1 MRTVERK
8 VHVQAILL
16 ALFVT
21 FLWSTSWVLVKIGLK
36 SSLPAITFAGL
47 RYTLAFLCLI
57 PFVIFN
63 STHRRVVKRIPG
75 RTWLELTLLGIFFY
89 ALTQGAQFVSLSF
102 LPAATLTLI
111 LNFSP
116 VIVAVLGTIAGRERA
131 GYGQWLGILISVAGV
146 LIYFLPQALP
156 SAEFIGL
163 MAALVGLFANSG
175 SSLFSRYI
183 NTQSSLPP
191 ILVTSISMGVGGIIL
206 LISGIATQGWGKLG
220 FANWLIICW
229 LALVNTAF
237 AFTIW
242 NRTLQT
248 LTAVESSILNGMMLP
263 QIAILAWIFLGEAL
277 SLRQIGGI
285 TLVGIGTLVVQV
297 WRYLPA
303 RTTKAEIQ
311 TQKSE

>member
-1 MRTVERK
+1 MRTVEQKR
-8 VHVQAILL
+8 HIQAIFL

-36 SSLPAITFAGL
+36 SNLPAITFAGL

-57 PFVIFN
+57 PFAIFN
-63 STHRRVVKRIPG
+63 SSHRRLLRSISK
-75 RTWLELTLLGIFFY
+75 RTWLELIVLGLLFY

-116 VIVAVLGTIAGRERA
+116 VIVALLGSIANHERA
-131 GYGQWLGILISVAGV
+131 SFGQWAGILVSVAGA
-146 LIYFLPQALP
+146 LIYFLPQTLP
-156 SAEFIGL
+156 SAQLIGL
-163 MAALVGLFANSG
+163 MVALVGLFANSG
-175 SSLFSRYI
+175 SSVFGRYV
-183 NTQSSLPP
+183 NSQSNLPP
-191 ILVTSISMGVGGIIL
+191 ILVTSISMGVGGIIML
-206 LISGIATQGWGKLG
+206 LVGFVTQGGGKLDLT
-220 FANWLIICW
+220 NWLIIGW

-242 NRTLQT
+242 NKTLQT

-263 QIAILAWIFLGEAL
+263 QIALLAWIFLDEPL
-277 SLRQIGGI
+277 SLRQIIGI
-285 TLVGIGTLVVQV
+285 TLVGIGTLVVQL

-303 RTTKAEIQ
+303 RGIETVIE